1 MAMGDELS
9 LLERNAEYY
18 SYSYLS
24 IGSLISSVAESYQRA
39 IQRLIAMPQICLR
52 GGRFVAM
59 DWYLIGLVSAAL
71 TVVGFVSYLILA
83 D

>member
-1 MAMGDELS
+1 
-9 LLERNAEYY
+9 
-18 SYSYLS
+18 
-24 IGSLISSVAESYQRA
+24 
-39 IQRLIAMPQICLR
+39 
-52 GGRFVAM
+52 M

>member
-18 SYSYLS
+18 SYSY
-24 IGSLISSVAESYQRA
+24 
-39 IQRLIAMPQICLR
+39 
-52 GGRFVAM
+52 
-59 DWYLIGLVSAAL
+59 WYLIGLVNAAL
-71 TVVGFVSYLILA
+71 TVVSFVSYLILA